1 MKYTLC
7 LVAIIG
13 FSLQAS
19 VDRRPD
25 ISKQG
30 LLYFFSKSEAEEF
43 ALKVHKHY
51 GMIDKNT
58 LVQEA
63 EGLYFRPGNDVGH
76 FRWRHGTQAQY
87 RILLE
92 EYLSDKDILDLQASD
107 AARSDFIKR
116 VKR

>member
-1 MKYTLC
+1 
-7 LVAIIG
+7 
-13 FSLQAS
+13 
-19 VDRRPD
+19 
-25 ISKQG
+25 
-30 LLYFFSKSEAEEF
+30 
-43 ALKVHKHY
+43 
-51 GMIDKNT
+51 MIDKNT

-107 AARSDFIKR
+107 AARATLLSELSDEAIRYGLEFPPLQ
-116 VKR
+116 